1 MNIDKAFLPVA
12 KELVQKVF
20 PTSIVYQH
28 TEGRSYSTLTGKVES
43 VITEYE
49 VPAGVLSAHVQ
60 INRAVWA
67 RSHMIDMWVDHS
79 PQGLPFLP
87 RTGDHVVYDNVRWKI
102 TTIAPTYSSDG
113 LIASKIQCSAD

>member
-1 MNIDKAFLPVA
+1 MNITKTFLPVA
-12 KELVQKVF
+12 KELIQKVF

-28 TEGRSYSTLTGKVES
+28 TEGRAYNTLTGKVES
-43 VITEYE
+43 VTTEYE
-49 VPAGVLSAHVQ
+49 VPAGVLS
-60 INRAVWA
+60 
-67 RSHMIDMWVDHS
+67 RSRTEQGGVGETYTIDMWVDHS

>member
-1 MNIDKAFLPVA
+1 MNIDKTFLPVA
-12 KELVQKVF
+12 VELIQKVF

-49 VPAGVLSAHVQ
+49 VPAGVLS
-60 INRAVWA
+60 
-67 RSHMIDMWVDHS
+67 RSRTEQGGVGETYTIDMWVDHS

-102 TTIAPTYSSDG
+102 TTIAPTFSSKG